1 MGKFSATRRV
11 ARTVYLGSAPTTSV
25 ANRGIEDRRIK
36 LGCAM
41 PGETPAIFGDA
52 LRRLST
58 QATFLYQ
65 DGPRYWYSTQP
76 TVTKLAEDRA
86 DQFRRDPAPVV
97 AEIEQRLR
105 ADLRSTGDF
114 QRIHTVPQS
123 GADIPD
129 DMEAR
134 LVVLGTEH
142 PHSSGS
148 NSKAQAAAT
157 AILENRGNTPRLF
170 RNTLVFLAVD
180 QTRLLGPGMK
190 RFVAGWRGRPSSK
203 TKKP

>member
-1 MGKFSATRRV
+1 MAPNALPQRIDGEVANLGKFSATRRV

-86 DQFRRDPAPVV
+86 DQFRARS
-97 AEIEQRLR
+97 R
-105 ADLRSTGDF
+105 A
-114 QRIHTVPQS
+114 
-123 GADIPD
+123 
-129 DMEAR
+129 
-134 LVVLGTEH
+134 
-142 PHSSGS
+142 SSGRDR
-148 NSKAQAAAT
+148 AAVAYRPAHRRRFPAHPYSA
-157 AILENRGNTPRLF
+157 AIRC
-170 RNTLVFLAVD
+170 
-180 QTRLLGPGMK
+180 
-190 RFVAGWRGRPSSK
+190 
-203 TKKP
+203 